1 MEMTLA
7 RLIPFHIH
15 AALETALA
23 PVLIVAPF
31 VLGFDAG
38 PMVASVVLGVTM
50 MGTAL
55 ATGAGLADGSRQQP
69 PVRVSAHAGLDRGF
83 SGATATCAIAF
94 GLAGEPMAAGFFGVI
109 AIAHS
114 LLALTTRYTTARV

>member
-1 MEMTLA
+1 MTLA
-7 RLIPFHIH
+7 RLVPLHIH

-23 PVLIVAPF
+23 PVLVAAPF

-38 PMVASVVLGVTM
+38 PMVASVVLGMIM

-83 SGATATCAIAF
+83 AFATAACAIAF
-94 GLAGEPMAAGFFGVI
+94 GLAGESLAAGFFGIV
-109 AIAHS
+109 AIALS
-114 LLALTTRYTTARV
+114 LLALTTRYTTARA